1 MKSSTNLLKKC
12 TAEPYSF
19 LFIDATLSSDNPLH
33 FKKNLLEKIEKL
45 IMTTDRE
52 IRDEKLQYHIT
63 REAVKISA
71 LSSGKTD
78 KYEYLRGE
86 EIVPFIQR

>member
-19 LFIDATLSSDNPLH
+19 LCIDATLSSDNPLH